1 MADLSIIICD
11 TLITGSEI
19 SIFSRFFPPLP
30 QTVFRSS
37 FHLPLKRRLKDL
49 LKSFPVVR
57 VYGSVKFF
65 YPGIFHTFILCEFQI
80 TFRYLKL
87 LFFHIIIKDNIIGD
101 LFQHMIALVHKHDL
115 IFHLLALCNV
125 PAGYKIVWH
134 CTPVCVNLKLKHCPD
149 HVLICCNDPCLKFI
163 RCFPSAADLRRIL
176 KHHVIFH
183 MDQLRHAHF
192 LHTEIRRSVSAHP
205 AKFMVCDVNR
215 QLISPFYRDQS
226 YRKFIYNIF
235 QIFALTL
242 RLPEL
247 IFIIYFFLIKFCH
260 PQLLLLQNPD

>member
-19 SIFSRFFPPLP
+19 SIFSGFFSPLT

-37 FHLPLKRRLKDL
+37 FHLPLKRRLKHL

-57 VYGSVKFF
+57 VYGSIKFF
-65 YPGIFHTFILCEFQI
+65 YPGIFHTFILREFQI

-125 PAGYKIVWH
+125 PAGYKIIWN
-134 CTPVCVNLKLKHCPD
+134 CTSICINLKLKHCPD
-149 HVLICCNDPCLKFI
+149 YLLIRRNNSCLKFI
-163 RCFPSAADLRRIL
+163 RCFSPATDLSSIL
-176 KHHVIFH
+176 KHHIIFH

-192 LHTEIRRSVSAHP
+192 SHAEVRQFVSAHP
-205 AKFMVCDVNR
+205 AEFTVHGVNR
-215 QLISPFYRDQS
+215 QLISPFYSDQTN
-226 YRKFIYNIF
+226 RKLIYDIF
-235 QIFALTL
+235 
-242 RLPEL
+242 
-247 IFIIYFFLIKFCH
+247 
-260 PQLLLLQNPD
+260 